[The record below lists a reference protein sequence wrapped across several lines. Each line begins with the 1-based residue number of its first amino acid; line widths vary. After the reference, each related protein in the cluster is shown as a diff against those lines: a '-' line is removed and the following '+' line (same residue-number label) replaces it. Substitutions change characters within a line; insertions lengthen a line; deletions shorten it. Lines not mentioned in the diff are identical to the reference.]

1 MNLINHSHQGYL
13 LKTIHQ
19 ICRQIG
25 RGKGKKLHLFPI
37 LCLLPG
43 IHSVN
48 SKKGL
53 LIVFNIKQLT
63 SLHRCRYAM
72 QIALSSIQQ
81 YLSVW
86 DHSSLPKNCLFIL
99 MQQQLE
105 VVHIETLNA
114 LRTIKL
120 AVALITNSNCDYF
133 LMRFISPFCLDALI
147 SGIKFWEL
155 PATQSSWIIRLP
167 ILDWNRG
174 SSTLI

>member
-1 MNLINHSHQGYL
+1 M
-13 LKTIHQ
+13 
-19 ICRQIG
+19 
-25 RGKGKKLHLFPI
+25 
-37 LCLLPG
+37 
-43 IHSVN
+43 V
-48 SKKGL
+48 
-53 LIVFNIKQLT
+53 VFNMKQLKP
-63 SLHRCRYAM
+63 LHRCRYAM

-133 LMRFISPFCLDALI
+133 LDEIH
-147 SGIKFWEL
+147 K
-155 PATQSSWIIRLP
+155 P
-167 ILDWNRG
+167 ILPGCTDLWN
-174 SSTLI
+174 